1 MMLLMMF
8 RLLLALSG
16 ISIMLLS
23 LAGLLTFGQ
32 SPLDEWIWLGMICI
46 GGMVTVQAAL
56 LSDYRR

>member
-8 RLLLALSG
+8 RLMLLFSG
-16 ISIMLLS
+16 ISLMLLS

-32 SPLDEWIWLGMICI
+32 DWVWLGMICI